1 MGKRKSL
8 ASSWKK
14 RMESES
20 SKNWSAPDLLS
31 VRGSMRLARPRRR
44 SLEDAQSKPLEEARW
59 TWQEWFL
66 GSHLGQLVM
75 LFFVAVGLVIAGALS
90 WVAAGP
96 ARGEAYNSSLR
107 DALWFSWGVFFDPGT
122 QTGLPSDERLAHKA
136 VAVCFSI
143 LGFVFN
149 LVLLGIIVE
158 RVRLVLDFWVGT
170 HNKIVERGHVLVL
183 GWTDKTLFLL
193 GEVAEMLQ
201 GRGATAKRER
211 IVVLGEL
218 DEAAM
223 RSEIRTAF
231 PAWARAFPDVTCVC
245 RRGKP
250 FEVEDLAKVSAQAAA
265 TIIVLGASRSSRE
278 ADAQSVSTTLALR
291 AMASA
296 PKCVLVA
303 ELRLAQSAHVFR
315 RLGGNRKL
323 APARVRFR

>member
-14 RMESES
+14 RMEAES

-44 SLEDAQSKPLEEARW
+44 SLEDAQSKPLEKARW

-158 RVRLVLDFWVGT
+158 HVRLVLDFWVGT

-193 GEVAEMLQ
+193 LRGARGPAARFRGVVAAFRAKVVLLQRTWRAYVACTLARLDALRLVWQQAVNLEVAEERKRCAALD
-201 GRGATAKRER
+201 RSDAKH
-211 IVVLGEL
+211 
-218 DEAAM
+218 
-223 RSEIRTAF
+223 
-231 PAWARAFPDVTCVC
+231 
-245 RRGKP
+245 RRG
-250 FEVEDLAKVSAQAAA
+250 
-265 TIIVLGASRSSRE
+265 
-278 ADAQSVSTTLALR
+278 
-291 AMASA
+291 
-296 PKCVLVA
+296 
-303 ELRLAQSAHVFR
+303 R
-315 RLGGNRKL
+315 RT
-323 APARVRFR
+323 